1 MQTTVQNYM
10 DIGVAGQ
17 LVDLNNAQ
25 IITRANY
32 SKKLDQVTITAD
44 DTTTTVTINGTA
56 FTFTET
62 GASELKAYIAE
73 YLTGIINAGTEPVTA
88 YYTAGNV
95 YFTVES
101 NTPGVTTTVVG
112 TANCTVVA
120 QIGNAGAIGFGLCV
134 VQDEMNYDKAR
145 VPIVATDITTV
156 GKVLGITIN
165 PNIQS
170 FNIAVSSAFG
180 NIITP
185 VEGYALDSAM
195 GLVRKGRIYV
205 SPETAVVAG
214 QQAYGRYTVSG
225 TTVLGGLRNDDDT
238 TKAAA
243 IPTAYF
249 RTACSAGGICIL
261 EVNLP

>member
-25 IITRANY
+25 IISKANY
-32 SKKLDQVTITAD
+32 SKQLDKVTITAD

-62 GASELKAYIAE
+62 GASENKAYIAN
-73 YLTGIINAGTEPVTA
+73 YLTGEINAGSEPVTA
-88 YYTAGNV
+88 YYSSGND
-95 YFTVES
+95 YLTVES
-101 NTPGVTTTVVG
+101 NTPGTAMTVVG

-120 QIGNAGAIGFGLCV
+120 QIANAAAIGFGLGV
-134 VQDEMNYDKAR
+134 VQDEMSDDKTR
-145 VPIVATDITTV
+145 VPIVAADITTV
-156 GKVLGITIN
+156 GKFLGITIN

-170 FNIAVSSAFG
+170 FDITG
-180 NIITP
+180 NIMAP
-185 VEGYALDSAM
+185 ANGYTLESSM

-205 SPETAVVAG
+205 SPETAVIPG
-214 QQAYGRYTVSG
+214 QQVYCRFTISG
-225 TTVLGGLRNDDDT
+225 STVLGGLRNDDDSS
-238 TKAAA
+238 KAAA

-249 RTACSAGGICIL
+249 RTSCAASGICIL
-261 EVNLP
+261 EINLV